1 MGLVKLL
8 QRLATIRNLLA
19 SGVIAAKDLR
29 ELVTDLRIALD
40 DNRLDRDELARLAV
54 DAVQLALDVA
64 VAKTSG

>member
-40 DNRLDRDELARLAV
+40 DNRLDRDELARLAI